1 MIRIAQKVRIVCGAC
16 FLVFALTA
24 QTGNYKN
31 IVFDLGGV
39 ILNGGHDY
47 SVQKG
52 EEDASDLRCIKVCGS
67 TTWRNWHRGRL
78 SKEALIKRLT
88 QSFDQKAVEQLVAE
102 AISPD
107 RTWIEESIDVI
118 KRLKKAGYRVYLLS
132 NLSREAHDVYLNLND
147 IFSQFDGMIFSFE
160 VGYVKPDP
168 KIYRLLLKTYGLTAS
183 ETLFID
189 DKKVNIDAAQRIG
202 IAGIVYDKGLLE
214 KNLLKRGVLIPQR

>member
-1 MIRIAQKVRIVCGAC
+1 MIRIAQKMRIICGAC
-16 FLVFALTA
+16 FLVLGLAA

-52 EEDASDLRCIKVCGS
+52 EEASSDLRCIKVCGS
-67 TTWRNWHRGRL
+67 TTWKNWHRGRL
-78 SKEALIKRLT
+78 TKEALIKRLA

-107 RTWIEESIDVI
+107 RTWINESIDII
-118 KRLKKAGYRVYLLS
+118 KRLKKSGYRVYLLS
-132 NLSREAHDVYLNLND
+132 NLSREAHDVYLKLND
-147 IFSQFDGMIFSFE
+147 IFSQFDDMMFSFE

-189 DKKVNIDAAQRIG
+189 DKKVNIDAAQRVG
-202 IAGIVYDKGLLE
+202 INGIVYTTGLLE
-214 KNLLKRGVLIPQR
+214 KDLLNHGILITEH